1 MLVLPRCP
9 MASGQALPV
18 LLRHCVLCS
27 AQFTVDI
34 ARNFQR
40 ISLHSLVIFSTFCCK
55 RQELI
60 FQPVPHIDSNIQPS
74 SPPEQT
80 SLWPGWARRA
90 ANAAS
95 PGFSRKE
102 GSGEAG
108 LNPNTSPHRF
118 LSGKCV
124 SVYYE
129 GKSEGVAKTM
139 GGDDEK

>member
-1 MLVLPRCP
+1 MYYLGVLWPLGKHYQCYSGTEYCVVRSSP
-9 MASGQALPV
+9 LILLEIFSAS
-18 LLRHCVLCS
+18 H
-27 AQFTVDI
+27 
-34 ARNFQR
+34 
-40 ISLHSLVIFSTFCCK
+40 SLHSLVIFSTFCCK

-60 FQPVPHIDSNIQPS
+60 FYPVPHIDPNIQPS

-124 SVYYE
+124 FVYYE